1 MLFCTNHV
9 TALATA
15 LAIGSGSGPF
25 PVGAHLFVVG
35 PYREPNCECG
45 VNSQA
50 GYMSSAGS
58 PYSGGPP
65 VHPTVT
71 STLEYEQTGEDGS
84 GGAVN

>member
-35 PYREPNCECG
+35 PCREPNCECG
-45 VNSQA
+45 
-50 GYMSSAGS
+50 
-58 PYSGGPP
+58 
-65 VHPTVT
+65 VT